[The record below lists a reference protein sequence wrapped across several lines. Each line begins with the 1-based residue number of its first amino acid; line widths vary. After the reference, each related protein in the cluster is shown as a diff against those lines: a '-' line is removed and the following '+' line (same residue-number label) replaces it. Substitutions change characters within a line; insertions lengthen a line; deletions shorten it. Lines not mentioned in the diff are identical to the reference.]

1 MTTDLDT
8 NLPYRQS
15 YFYNA
20 FDNMTGRDNL
30 HWGVEQNIGYAYEN
44 NRMAGW
50 TYDAD
55 GRATTARDVSI
66 FQTYQ
71 EFDASGRM
79 SRTYGDEVHGAVDIE
94 PEYSGDGREEKRR
107 K

>member
-1 MTTDLDT
+1 M
-8 NLPYRQS
+8 
-15 YFYNA
+15 
-20 FDNMTGRDNL
+20 
-30 HWGVEQNIGYAYEN
+30 
-44 NRMAGW
+44 
-50 TYDAD
+50 
-55 GRATTARDVSI
+55 SI
-66 FQTYQ
+66 FSTYQ

>member
-1 MTTDLDT
+1 MGSRPELG
-8 NLPYRQS
+8 LRI
-15 YFYNA
+15 
-20 FDNMTGRDNL
+20 R
-30 HWGVEQNIGYAYEN
+30 I
-44 NRMAGW
+44 NRISGW
-50 TYDAD
+50 FYDAD
-55 GRATTARDVSI
+55 GRATTARDMSI
-66 FQTYQ
+66 FSTYQ